1 MPAGKWN
8 IKITQGKTF
17 DEYLTVGALTD
28 PNDPNSFAGWD
39 LSGYSCRMQVR
50 QSAESSEAL
59 LDLSVGN
66 GITLS
71 TGTNNIHIVVA
82 ASAIAALPVG
92 KWQHE
97 LELTYPS
104 GKVIGLLEGS
114 FRVYP
119 EIVR

>member
-1 MPAGKWN
+1 MAGKWN

-17 DEYLTVGALTD
+17 DENLTVGSLTD
-28 PNDPNSFAGWD
+28 PDDPDSFAGWD

-50 QSAESSEAL
+50 QSAESEDAL
-59 LDLSVGN
+59 LSLSDGN
-66 GITLS
+66 GITLG
-71 TGTNNIHIVVA
+71 TGTDNIHIVVA
-82 ASAIAALPVG
+82 ASAVAGLPVG
-92 KWQHE
+92 KWVHE
-97 LELTYPS
+97 VELTYPS